1 MRLTDKDVKNLSAAP
16 GQRIEIPDD
25 IQRGLRIRVT
35 DNGVKTW
42 SVQRRINGRKRRFTI
57 GAYPEIGLAE
67 ARDRA
72 ARLLVQAADGYDPV
86 AEKRQQRLQPEQP
99 AQTIL
104 EKAIA
109 AYGQHVRGDSRYQR
123 EKVSTLR
130 RELAPLLGRA
140 TYSLTHQDLIT
151 VVDQKFK
158 SAPISANRLVAALSV
173 FCKWMAQRGYTE
185 DNLAVRLT
193 KPGRER
199 PRDRV
204 LSLEEVR
211 AVWLAT
217 GQLGHPF
224 GPLVRLLI
232 LTAQRREEVASM
244 RWKEIDFE
252 KRLWSIPGERTK
264 NSQPHLVP
272 LSDAAIEI
280 LQGLA
285 GRAKDAGQGLVFTTT
300 GTTPPSGFSRAKSR
314 LDELSGVKDWRLHD
328 LRRTVVSHMADMG
341 VDPLV
346 ADRILNHV
354 ASSTMGVVQRTYQ
367 RSNMLPQ
374 RRDALERWAARLWDL
389 QT

>member
-151 VVDQKFK
+151 VVDRKFK

-185 DNLAVRLT
+185 DNLAARLT

-199 PRDRV
+199 
-204 LSLEEVR
+204 L
-211 AVWLAT
+211 
-217 GQLGHPF
+217 
-224 GPLVRLLI
+224 
-232 LTAQRREEVASM
+232 
-244 RWKEIDFE
+244 
-252 KRLWSIPGERTK
+252 
-264 NSQPHLVP
+264 
-272 LSDAAIEI
+272 
-280 LQGLA
+280 
-285 GRAKDAGQGLVFTTT
+285 
-300 GTTPPSGFSRAKSR
+300 
-314 LDELSGVKDWRLHD
+314 
-328 LRRTVVSHMADMG
+328 
-341 VDPLV
+341 
-346 ADRILNHV
+346 
-354 ASSTMGVVQRTYQ
+354 
-367 RSNMLPQ
+367 
-374 RRDALERWAARLWDL
+374 
-389 QT
+389 